1 MLQKEETNY
10 DETSTM
16 CSKKSGT
23 YRHLLFTSTINPFC
37 KFGEQTLKESY
48 RMRIFKKKKK
58 KKVES
63 LAVFTIQQ

>member
-16 CSKKSGT
+16 CSKKSST

-58 KKVES
+58 KVES
-63 LAVFTIQQ
+63 LVVFTIQQ